1 MALAMDFDVIKFE
14 QRGAVAWIT
23 LHRPQAM
30 NALSPSLVD
39 ELGRAIVLAE
49 GDPAIRALAITGSP
63 PAFCAGADLKFLGGE
78 VGASFGAALE
88 EFLQQIGTV
97 FNALEDSSLP
107 TIAAVNGLALAGG
120 LELVLCCDLVVA
132 AESAKIG
139 DAHAN
144 YGLLPG
150 GGGSIRLPRKIGP
163 TRAKYLL
170 FTGEFLPAADLVD
183 CGLVNRVVPDA
194 ELETTVQRIAESIA
208 AKSPLAIR
216 RVKQLVDDAVD
227 QPLHSALRQEVN
239 AVIVHAQSQDI
250 REGLAAFNDKRKP
263 KFIGR

>member
-1 MALAMDFDVIKFE
+1 MDFEVIKFE
-14 QRGAVAWIT
+14 RRGAVAWIT
-23 LHRPQAM
+23 LHRPRAM
-30 NALSPSLVD
+30 NALSPELVE
-39 ELGRAIVLAE
+39 ELGRAVAFAE
-49 GDPAIRALAITGSP
+49 GDAAVRALVVTGSP
-63 PAFCAGADLKFLGGE
+63 PAFCAGADLKFIGGE

-88 EFLQQIGTV
+88 VFVDQIGPV
-97 FNALEDSSLP
+97 FNALEGSRLP

-150 GGGSIRLPRKIGP
+150 GGASVRLPRKIGP

-170 FTGEFLPAADLVD
+170 YTGEFLPAADLVE

-194 ELETTVQRIAESIA
+194 DLETAVQRIAESIA
-208 AKSPLAIR
+208 QKSPLSIR
-216 RVKQLVDDAVD
+216 RVKRLVDDAVD
-227 QPLHSALRQEVN
+227 QPLHSALRQE
-239 AVIVHAQSQDI
+239 ASAIIVHAQSQDM
-250 REGLAAFNDKRKP
+250 REGLAAFNEKRKP
-263 KFIGR
+263 KFVGK